1 MCEERNFPSWG
12 GVRYAHERCFC
23 LMKETSLVVPACG
36 VPFCREGWAFHF
48 CKKAHN
54 RWGWA
59 QFWGWWCVE
68 LHKSL
73 RVWSRACLVLEANEE
88 LLKLFCH
95 LRTWTAQTEQTRES
109 VRLHYLIYN
118 NRAQQHWRS
127 VRVLICT
134 IENKQGGPPK
144 LGDPLRSTI
153 KRWSKQELC

>member
-12 GVRYAHERCFC
+12 GVRYAHKRCDERDLSRRPRLWGTF
-23 LMKETSLVVPACG
+23 LLRGLGASFLQ
-36 VPFCREGWAFHF
+36 
-48 CKKAHN
+48 KKAHN

-68 LHKSL
+68 LHKTL
-73 RVWSRACLVLEANEE
+73 RVWSRAYLVLEANEE